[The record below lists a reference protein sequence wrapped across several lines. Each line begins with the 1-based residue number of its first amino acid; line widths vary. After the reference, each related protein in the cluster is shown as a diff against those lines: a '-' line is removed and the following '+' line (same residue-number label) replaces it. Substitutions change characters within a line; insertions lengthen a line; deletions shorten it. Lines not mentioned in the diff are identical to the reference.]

1 MGQAMRHISVWCRG
15 LCLLAV
21 FAVFASPAAGR
32 PKEAVKA
39 EWLPPTP
46 VEGKRFSVDI
56 GEPLRLS
63 LVATT
68 RDAPESTL
76 AIEASGV
83 PAGATFRTTAG
94 NPAGATITWVATRAQ
109 VGRRFSLT
117 FTADP
122 RSPGIDSATRHVV
135 VEVRALATTFT
146 LSSKAT
152 ETYRYA
158 FVMRRAVARSAPDR
172 SAPPVAR
179 LSRLTPE
186 RTTNL
191 VLALDGRRTPGAVWI
206 RVRLP
211 ILPNN
216 TVGWVPRRS
225 LSDWKVVR
233 THLVV
238 DRKRLTATLYRFGR
252 RVFFA
257 RVGIGQPQ
265 WPTPPGEFYVRNQLY
280 GFDDPFY
287 GPIAYGTNARSPVL
301 TDWPGGGF
309 IGIHGTNEPQL
320 IPGQISHGCVRLRNR
335 DMLRLARLMP
345 VGTPLTVL

>member
-1 MGQAMRHISVWCRG
+1 MSQALRHISVWCCGVG
-15 LCLLAV
+15 LFV
-21 FAVFASPAAGR
+21 VFASPAAAGLGK
-32 PKEAVKA
+32 PAAA

-46 VEGKRFSVDI
+46 TEGKRFRVGV
-56 GEPLRLS
+56 GEHLRLA

-68 RDAPESTL
+68 REAPESTL
-76 AIEASGV
+76 AIEAAGV

-94 NPAGATITWVATRAQ
+94 NPAGATVTWIPTKGQA
-109 VGRRFSLT
+109 GRRFSLT

-122 RSPGIDSATRHVV
+122 DDPGIDVARRHVA
-135 VEVRALATTFT
+135 VEVRAPATTFT
-146 LSSKAT
+146 LSSRAT

-158 FVMRRAVARSAPDR
+158 FVMRRGVARTAPDR
-172 SAPPVAR
+172 SARPVAR
-179 LSRLTPE
+179 LLRLTPE

-191 VLALDGRRTPGAVWI
+191 VLALEGRRTPTAVWI

-216 TVGWVPRRS
+216 TTGWVPRRM

-238 DRKRLTATLYRFGR
+238 DRGRLTATLYRLGR
-252 RVFFA
+252 PVFFA
-257 RVGIGQPQ
+257 RVGIGKPQ
-265 WPTPPGEFYVRNQLY
+265 WPTPAGEFYVRNQLY
-280 GFDDPFY
+280 GYNDPVY
-287 GPIAYGTNARSPVL
+287 GPIAFGTNARSSVL

-320 IPGQISHGCVRLRNR
+320 IPGRISHGCIRLRNR
-335 DMLRLARLMP
+335 DILRLARLMP
-345 VGTPLTVL
+345 VGTPLTVF

>member
-1 MGQAMRHISVWCRG
+1 M
-15 LCLLAV
+15 
-21 FAVFASPAAGR
+21 VFASPAAAGLGK
-32 PKEAVKA
+32 PAAA

-46 VEGKRFSVDI
+46 TEGKQFHVGV
-56 GEPLRLS
+56 GEQLRLA

-68 RDAPESTL
+68 REAPESTL
-76 AIEASGV
+76 AIEAAGV

-94 NPAGATITWVATRAQ
+94 NPAGATVTWIPTRGQA
-109 VGRRFSLT
+109 GRRFSLM

-122 RSPGIDSATRHVV
+122 DDPGINVARRHVA
-135 VEVRALATTFT
+135 VEVRAPATTFT
-146 LSSKAT
+146 LSSRAT

-158 FVMRRAVARSAPDR
+158 FVMRRGVARTAPDR
-172 SAPPVAR
+172 SARPVAR
-179 LSRLTPE
+179 LLRLTPE

-191 VLALDGRRTPGAVWI
+191 VLALEGRRTPTAVWI

-216 TVGWVPRRS
+216 TTGWVPRRM

-238 DRKRLTATLYRFGR
+238 DRGRLTATLYRLGR
-252 RVFFA
+252 PVFFA
-257 RVGIGQPQ
+257 RVGIGKPQ
-265 WPTPPGEFYVRNQLY
+265 WPTPAGEFYVRNQLY
-280 GFDDPFY
+280 GYNDPVY
-287 GPIAYGTNARSPVL
+287 GPIAFGTNARSVL

-320 IPGQISHGCVRLRNR
+320 IPGRISHGCIRLRNR
-335 DMLRLARLMP
+335 DILRLAKLMP

>member
-1 MGQAMRHISVWCRG
+1 MAQAMRHISVWCCGVG
-15 LCLLAV
+15 LLVAL
-21 FAVFASPAAGR
+21 ASPAAARLGK
-32 PKEAVKA
+32 PVAA

-46 VEGKRFSVDI
+46 TEGKRFRVGV
-56 GEPLRLS
+56 GEELRLS

-68 RDAPESTL
+68 RQAPESTV

-94 NPAGATITWVATRAQ
+94 NPAGATVMWVPTKEQA
-109 VGRRFSLT
+109 GRWFSLT
-117 FTADP
+117 FIADP
-122 RSPGIDSATRHVV
+122 DDAGIGVATRHVA
-135 VEVRALATTFT
+135 VEVHALAARFT

-158 FVMRRAVARSAPDR
+158 FVMRRVVARSAPNR
-172 SAPPVAR
+172 TARPVAR
-179 LSRLTPE
+179 LVRLTPE

-191 VLALDGRRTPGAVWI
+191 VLVLDGRRTPSAVWI

-216 TVGWVPRRS
+216 TTGWVPRRT

-238 DRKRLTATLYRFGR
+238 DRSRLTATLYRLGKQ
-252 RVFFA
+252 VFSA
-257 RVGIGQPQ
+257 RVGIGRPQ
-265 WPTPPGEFYVRNQLY
+265 WPTPPGEFYVRNHLY
-280 GFDDPFY
+280 GYNDPFY
-287 GPIAYGTNARSPVL
+287 GPIAFGTNARSSVL

-309 IGIHGTNEPQL
+309 IGIHGTNKPQL
-320 IPGQISHGCVRLRNR
+320 LPGRVSHGCIRLRNR
-335 DMLRLARLMP
+335 DILRLAKLMP

>member
-1 MGQAMRHISVWCRG
+1 MSRAVRHISVWCCGVG
-15 LCLLAV
+15 LLV
-21 FAVFASPAAGR
+21 VFASTAGAGLGTPAG
-32 PKEAVKA
+32 A

-46 VEGKRFSVDI
+46 TEGKRFRVVI
-56 GEPLRLS
+56 GEQLRVS
-63 LVATT
+63 LVATA
-68 RDAPESTL
+68 REAPESTVS
-76 AIEASGV
+76 IEASGV

-94 NPAGATITWVATRAQ
+94 NPAGATVTWVPTKGQA
-109 VGRRFSLT
+109 GRRFSLT

-122 RSPGIDSATRHVV
+122 DDPGINVATRHVA
-135 VEVRALATTFT
+135 VEVRAPATTFM
-146 LSSKAT
+146 LSSEAT

-158 FVMRRAVARSAPDR
+158 FVMRRVVARSAPDR
-172 SAPPVAR
+172 TARPVAR
-179 LSRLTPE
+179 LLRLTPE

-191 VLALDGRRTPGAVWI
+191 VLALDGRRTASAVWI

-216 TVGWVPRRS
+216 TTGWVPRRT

-238 DRKRLTATLYRFGR
+238 DRSRLTATLYRLGR

-257 RVGIGQPQ
+257 RVGIGKPQ

-280 GFDDPFY
+280 GYADPFY
-287 GPIAYGTNARSPVL
+287 GPIAFGTNARSAVL
-301 TDWPGGGF
+301 TDWPSGGF
-309 IGIHGTNEPQL
+309 IGIHGTNQPQL
-320 IPGQISHGCVRLRNR
+320 IPGRVSHGCIRLRNR
-335 DMLRLARLMP
+335 DILRLAKLMP